1 MKPLKINLATLQSFL
16 FVTTIL
22 IFQNV
27 TSQERQIFNGQII
40 VDSIQYVSGVHVVNL
55 NAEIGTTTGKN
66 GEFKIFARTGDTI
79 FFSSLQFENKK
90 YIVKTSSFGRLVK
103 IGLIQKFNEL
113 DEVQLDDIRL
123 SGVLSEDITR
133 MPKSI
138 YEKLG
143 IPFPKPRRTSLQL
156 AIQSATGGGPLITVM
171 NKLNGTTERLE
182 KAEANNEIKILV
194 NKGLNLVGENY
205 YMSQLNIEENEVIN
219 FLFYCADDPTFRKL
233 VESESVLQLLEF
245 LNTKVDSFKEL
256 RELD

>member
-1 MKPLKINLATLQSFL
+1 MTPLKINLTPLKLFL
-16 FVTTIL
+16 CFTSIL
-22 IFQNV
+22 IFQHV
-27 TSQERQIFNGQII
+27 VGQERQVFNGAIV
-40 VDSIQYVSGVHVVNL
+40 VDSVQYVSGVHVVNL
-55 NAEIGTTTGKN
+55 TAETGTTTGKN
-66 GEFKIFARTGDTI
+66 GEFKIFAKAGDTI

-90 YIVKTSSFGRLVK
+90 YIVSTSSFGKLVK

-143 IPFPKPRRTSLQL
+143 IPFPKPRRSSLEL
-156 AIQSATGGGPLITVM
+156 AIQSATGGGPLISVM

-182 KAEANNEIKILV
+182 KAEANNELKILV
-194 NKGLNLVGENY
+194 NKSLNLVGENY
-205 YMSQLNIEENEVIN
+205 FMGQLKIEENEVIN
-219 FLFYCADDPTFRKL
+219 FLFYCTDDPKIRKL